1 MLIIFCGIPGAGK
14 SEIAYSAAKKL
25 ELQHKMPA
33 LVVGTDNIREMI
45 PADTEKFNP
54 IHEPF
59 IRNTMKE
66 LIKLALKAGYVA
78 ICDDTNYYTTMRRD
92 LIRIA
97 QKLRVPYK
105 IVFIQCSTEIALKRN
120 KQRGE
125 PIPPEVISDI
135 SRKFDIPGKYRWDR
149 PNLIIDSGS
158 TDPGK
163 AGTLIASAFVELFKR
178 EKGEK
183 VCEIKKRKLRPKITR
198 AEKIDVMTRRVMS
211 ELMKKYKSK
220 ELGQKLSKLRREII
234 QTALSKTMKIEQ
246 AKTLFVGKA
255 KKLLKE
261 HHKVF

>member
-66 LIKLALKAGYVA
+66 LIKLALKAEYVT

-97 QKLRVPYK
+97 QKLKVPYK
-105 IVFIQCSTEIALKRN
+105 IVFIQCPTEIALKRN

-158 TDPGK
+158 ADPK
-163 AGTLIASAFVELFKR
+163 EAGNAIVSAFANELSKWKR
-178 EKGEK
+178 GER
-183 VCEIKKRKLRPKITR
+183 VCEIKKEKVRPKIVL
-198 AEKIDVMTRRVMS
+198 AEKIDVITRRVMS
-211 ELMKKYKSK
+211 EIMKKSRSK
-220 ELGQKLSKLRREII
+220 ELGKKLSKMRKEVI
-234 QTALSKTMKIEQ
+234 QTALSEKMKTEE
-246 AKTLFVGKA
+246 AKKLFLNKA
-255 KKLLKE
+255 KKLFKN
-261 HHKVF
+261 